1 MQQTL
6 QVTKSFATVNLRCY
20 SHHTD
25 HETDVGADGGLFTDT
40 GSDFSSLRVAGAEV
54 LFPVLSLS
62 WAPVR

>member
-6 QVTKSFATVNLRCY
+6 QVTESFASVNLSCY
-20 SHHTD
+20 SHHTY
-25 HETDVGADGGLFTDT
+25 HETDVGAEDL
-40 GSDFSSLRVAGAEV
+40 GSLSVVGAEV